1 MALPTAVA
9 YPLPAAGEV
18 PSSKAAWTP
27 ARGRAAL
34 LIHDMQRYFL
44 RVFQADASPIEPVL
58 ANIDALRARC
68 DALGIPVFYTAQLGD
83 QDQKE
88 RGLQT
93 AFWGPGMRD
102 VPEDRDIAGRI
113 APAPNHQVLTKWRYS
128 AFQKSDFETR
138 LREGG
143 RDQLLI
149 TGVFAHI
156 GCLMTAADAFMRD
169 IEPFFV
175 ADAVADFS
183 RERHDQAVEYAAS
196 RCAVAVTTARLLA
209 EL

>member
-1 MALPTAVA
+1 MALPTATA

-18 PSSKAAWTP
+18 PVSKAPWTP
-27 ARGRAAL
+27 TRGRAAL

-44 RVFQADASPIEPVL
+44 RVFQEGASPIEPVL
-58 ANIDALRARC
+58 ANVEALRARC

-83 QDQKE
+83 QDQHE

-102 VPEDRDIAGRI
+102 VPEDRDIAPRL
-113 APAPNHQVLTKWRYS
+113 APAPHHQVLTKWRYS
-128 AFQKSDFETR
+128 AFHKSDFEAR
-138 LREGG
+138 LRERG

-175 ADAVADFS
+175 VDAVADFS

>member
-1 MALPTAVA
+1 MALPTATA
-9 YPLPAAGEV
+9 YPLPTADEV
-18 PSSKAAWTP
+18 PSSKAPWTP
-27 ARGRAAL
+27 SRDRVAL

-44 RVFQADASPIEPVL
+44 RVFQASASPIEPVL

-83 QDQKE
+83 QDQNA

-102 VPEDRDIAGRI
+102 VPEDRDIAERI

-138 LREGG
+138 LRDKG
-143 RDQLLI
+143 RDQLI
-149 TGVFAHI
+149 VTGVFAHI
-156 GCLMTAADAFMRD
+156 GCLMTTADAFMRD

-183 RERHDQAVEYAAS
+183 RERHDQAVEYAAG